1 MKTFTNIVRAMRPR
15 QWIKNVLLFA
25 GVVFSNHLGDAVFV
39 LHATLGF
46 VLFSMLSGAI
56 YLVNDVMD
64 VEADR
69 LHPKKCKRPIAA
81 GELSITTALLAAGV
95 AGVVSLAVSFVVAV
109 PFGLVALTY
118 ALVTVS
124 YSLSIKHVVVLDVM
138 FLALG
143 FVLRAA
149 GGVFIIRN
157 LGANV
162 PMTPWFLICIF
173 FLSLFIA
180 ACKRRQEISLANAS
194 EHRQVLADYD
204 SAILD
209 QFVVISAGLSVMA
222 YALYLVSAVENPGHH
237 PMSLPLVSSLPLVV
251 FGIFRYLFLVY
262 VKGEGGEPER
272 LVIKDKAL
280 LITALVWLGLMTYLH
295 SRL

>member
-1 MKTFTNIVRAMRPR
+1 MRPR
-15 QWIKNVLLFA
+15 QWTKNVLLFA

-39 LHATLGF
+39 LRAAMGF
-46 VLFSMLSGAI
+46 VLFSILSGAI
-56 YLVNDVMD
+56 YLINDVMD

-69 LHPKKCKRPIAA
+69 LHPRKCKRPVAA
-81 GELSITTALLAAGV
+81 GELSIETALLVAAI
-95 AGVVSLAVSFVVAV
+95 AGITSLIISFLLSV
-109 PFGLVALTY
+109 PFGMVTLTY
-118 ALVTVS
+118 GLITIT

-143 FVLRAA
+143 FVLRAV

-157 LGANV
+157 LGADV

-180 ACKRRQEISLANAS
+180 SCKRRQEITLSNAS
-194 EHRQVLADYD
+194 EHRRVLADYD

-209 QFVVISAGLSVMA
+209 QFVVISAGLAVMA
-222 YALYLVSAVENPGHH
+222 YALYLVSAVENPGSH

-272 LVIKDKAL
+272 LVMKDKAL
-280 LITALVWLGLMTYLH
+280 LITAVIWLTLMTYLH